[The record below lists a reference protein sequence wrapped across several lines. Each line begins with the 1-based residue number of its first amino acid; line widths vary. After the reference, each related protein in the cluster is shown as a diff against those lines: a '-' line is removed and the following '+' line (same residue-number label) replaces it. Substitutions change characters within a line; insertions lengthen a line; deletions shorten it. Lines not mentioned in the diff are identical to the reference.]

1 MNRLTDKILIRFRL
15 HTVLG
20 HAISCARLS
29 QCIRSISQQRS
40 ARISWMCSRHLF
52 GAYVAICGAFIT
64 ITPTLAQS
72 SATLT
77 WEKAAGGRTS
87 FEVASVKQ
95 NRSGDPPFGAP
106 PHSNVNLTAF
116 DTYAPNGGLF
126 SATNWPLL
134 VYIQF
139 AYKLTPSQLR
149 PPPQLPKWATTER
162 FDIEARAPKSNPSK
176 DQMRLMMQSLLSD
189 RFKLLLHFEPRRV
202 PVYALVLVKNG
213 KLGPQLLAYADGP
226 PCSSGAPPQT
236 QSLASQP
243 SGVRFDGPCG
253 GMTAGLVSG
262 QTRVSERNA
271 TMEEIASDLIVLG
284 KLDRPVL
291 NETGLKGPYD
301 FVIEWRR
308 EMNGFLSPDDQS
320 AAMGPTFLE
329 ALREQLGLKLEARNG
344 RIEVPVIDHVEPPSE
359 N

>member
-1 MNRLTDKILIRFRL
+1 MTNRGFYVGMIV
-15 HTVLG
+15 VLG
-20 HAISCARLS
+20 ALLLFSNMRLL
-29 QCIRSISQQRS
+29 R
-40 ARISWMCSRHLF
+40 
-52 GAYVAICGAFIT
+52 
-64 ITPTLAQS
+64 AQT
-72 SATLT
+72 AMPNR
-77 WEKAAGGRTS
+77 EEAAGKAS

-95 NRSGDPPFGAP
+95 NKSGDPPFGAP

-213 KLGPQLLAYADGP
+213 KLGPHLLAYADGP

-236 QSLASQP
+236 QSPSSQP
-243 SGVRFDGPCG
+243 SDVRFDGPCG

-308 EMNGFLSPDDQS
+308 EMNGSPSPDDQS

-329 ALREQLGLKLEARNG
+329 ALKEQLGLKLEARNG
-344 RIEVPVIDHVEPPSE
+344 RIEVPVIGHVEQPSE